1 MMKYYVALL
10 SLFCSTAWGEISMHH
25 DFPSGAKGILSV
37 EKMTE
42 GQFFWLRGRVGEGRY
57 TRFDEFGRHCS
68 YQIPVVAGAMA
79 DAGFSVNTVSGMFVI
94 VMSQR
99 LNDALLAG
107 ERISSAHW
115 RFVVLPNELSSSEQ
129 VMDGYIVEGVLPD
142 EHFILN
148 SKRRWISWLAGDKR
162 SETCW

>member
-10 SLFCSTAWGEISMHH
+10 SLFCSTAWGEISMPH

-42 GQFFWLRGRVGEGRY
+42 GQFFGLRGRVGEGRY

-68 YQIPVVAGAMA
+68 YQIPIVAGAMA

>member
-10 SLFCSTAWGEISMHH
+10 SLFCSTAWGEISMPH

-115 RFVVLPNELSSSEQ
+115 RFVVLPNELSSSEK

>member
-1 MMKYYVALL
+1 MMRFRLVLL
-10 SLFCSTAWGEISMHH
+10 SLFCSTAWGEISMPH

-57 TRFDEFGRHCS
+57 TRFDELGRHCS
-68 YQIPVVAGAMA
+68 YEIPVVAGAMA

-107 ERISSAHW
+107 ERISSTNW
-115 RFVVLPNELSSSEQ
+115 RFSVSSNELSSSEQ
-129 VMDGYIVEGVLPD
+129 GIDGYIVEGASPD
-142 EHFILN
+142 EYFILN
-148 SKRRWISWLAGDKR
+148 SKRRWISWLSGDKR

>member
-10 SLFCSTAWGEISMHH
+10 SLFCSTAWGEISMPH

>member
-1 MMKYYVALL
+1 MKYYVALL
-10 SLFCSTAWGEISMHH
+10 SLFCSTAWGEISMPH

>member
-10 SLFCSTAWGEISMHH
+10 SLFCSTAWGEISMPH

-68 YQIPVVAGAMA
+68 YQIPIVAGAMA

>member
-10 SLFCSTAWGEISMHH
+10 SLFCSTAWGEISMPH

-148 SKRRWISWLAGDKR
+148 SKRRWISWLGGDKR

>member
-10 SLFCSTAWGEISMHH
+10 SLFCSTAWGEISMPH

-42 GQFFWLRGRVGEGRY
+42 GQFFWLRGRIGEGRY

>member
-10 SLFCSTAWGEISMHH
+10 SLFCSTAWGEISMPH

-42 GQFFWLRGRVGEGRY
+42 GQFFWLRGRIGEGRY

-162 SETCW
+162 SEMCW

>member
-10 SLFCSTAWGEISMHH
+10 SLFCSTAWGEISMPH

-79 DAGFSVNTVSGMFVI
+79 DAGFSVNTVSGVFVI